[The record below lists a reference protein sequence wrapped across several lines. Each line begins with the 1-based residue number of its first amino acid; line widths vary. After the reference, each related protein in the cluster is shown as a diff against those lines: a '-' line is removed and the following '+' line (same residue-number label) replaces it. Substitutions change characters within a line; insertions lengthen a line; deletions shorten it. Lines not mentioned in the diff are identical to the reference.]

1 MRGFPKHIN
10 TKQDIENLLPLYP
23 EETKAVV
30 QRLLEGRETWQE
42 TGVVADG
49 KLGVVDDTHQV
60 VERPTEDGKTV
71 KVQMEK
77 REDPRC
83 RLYQLGLSKEEA
95 EGIVSRQVAE
105 APRAQ

>member
-1 MRGFPKHIN
+1 MRGFPRHIN
-10 TKQDIENLLPLYP
+10 TKADIENLLPLYP
-23 EETKAVV
+23 EETKAHV

-42 TGVVADG
+42 SKVLAD
-49 KLGVVDDTHQV
+49 KELGVEDATHQV
-60 VERPTEDGKTV
+60 VEREEEAGKTV